1 MRFKLLALCALAL
14 PVFAQVPTIIDE
26 IGELEGVRDPKCY
39 ATASRL
45 EDFIY
50 GTPLES
56 EARFEKIALQ
66 KAFIR
71 DVWTKASAM
80 SPKDGVDILKEI
92 GVDTLRPILHSAVP
106 YTQMPAGDWMVR
118 GMVITA
124 RDKRQYGSVAYAL
137 RAILSVQQDALVDEV
152 KLAPLSA
159 DAVELFKEAIDLV
172 TLATLQ
178 DADKVARK
186 LNRDRIEAAVLR
198 ASWNAAVSAAGP
210 AASSPPGAGDGAR
223 PAGGTP
229 ALQEAAPREG
239 DFSTIKAII
248 AEKVAAF
255 EKYNSLSM
263 TVFLRNLQVYMAR
276 HMWPDDPQEGKAIR
290 DQFTETMIAWTNDVL
305 LESEKVARKKGHA
318 LIRVDD
324 VHEALQTYQPHE
336 ANQYEDIIYF
346 PRLGRDERI
355 VIEAYDLDSFRD
367 PGLHWFYLSEAINDP
382 KFRGT
387 IEPDPFAA
395 ELLTEGAA
403 QQGTLILRVAGLIA
417 GAEERDRLEIAHL
430 AKSVKRIQTL
440 LDKHA
445 QTPATTKG
453 VQKIASAKAPAAKAA
468 ALSEAE
474 GKFFTDVTE
483 TSGVAYEHRLSDWL
497 ARFIRGYT
505 VVENGAVR
513 LAVPPTFGG
522 SGVASED
529 IDNDGDMDV
538 LLLGGAGNALY
549 LNDGKGKF
557 TDATEAAGLAWKR
570 EDGTP
575 GEARQPIVADFD
587 NDGLQ
592 DVLITYVDDD
602 HRLYRNVS
610 NAKGGAKF
618 EDVTAKANLG
628 GKGMVGGPAT
638 ALDFDRDGLLDVFI
652 GYFGDYVRGDLPTLS
667 RRNSNGLP
675 DKLFRN
681 KGNFV
686 FEDVSAGSGIEN
698 TGWAQSVGHLDF
710 DGDGWEDILVGN
722 DFGVNGWY
730 RNLGRPAGSN
740 QQIKFE
746 EVAGKIGTDKPS
758 YTMNVG
764 ITDLNRDGRPDVYIS
779 NIVTMDKDEK
789 YILPDTKTRMKFNP
803 AKMANMRVVEAND
816 LWISNDRGYEQSKNV
831 GRGMH
836 STGWAWD
843 ADFFDY
849 DNDGDDDLYVVNGM
863 NEYAVYSSVNPYL
876 MDNKSIGGGIL
887 PVAEREVPV
896 FFVNTNGT
904 LQEETANSGAAPAGN
919 ARSVAYFDADADG
932 DLDMVVNN
940 FNTPAMVYRNNA
952 SGNHWMKLRL
962 TGDPSKGVTRDAIG
976 AKITVDTPS
985 QEGMWREVFST
996 IGYLSVH
1003 PKEQHVGLGADKTA
1017 DVTITWPNGEKEVL
1031 RGLHADRT
1039 YSVVQGKGIVN

>member
-1 MRFKLLALCALAL
+1 MRFKLLALCVLSL
-14 PVFAQVPTIIDE
+14 PVFGQVPTIIEE

-56 EARFEKIALQ
+56 GARFEKIALQ
-66 KAFIR
+66 KAYIR
-71 DVWTKASAM
+71 DVWTKASKGD
-80 SPKDGVDILKEI
+80 PKEI
-92 GVDTLRPILHSAVP
+92 SVDVLRPILQSVVP
-106 YTQMPAGDWMVR
+106 YTQMPESNWMVR
-118 GMVITA
+118 GMLITA

-137 RAILSVQQDALVDEV
+137 RAILAVQQDALVDGV

-159 DAVELFKEAIDLV
+159 DAVEAFKEAIDLV
-172 TLATLQ
+172 TLAALQ
-178 DADKVARK
+178 DADKDARK
-186 LNRDRIEAAVLR
+186 ANRDRIEAPVLR
-198 ASWNAAVSAAGP
+198 AAWKDVVGEIKP
-210 AASSPPGAGDGAR
+210 ATAK
-223 PAGGTP
+223 
-229 ALQEAAPREG
+229 AAPREG
-239 DFSTIKAII
+239 DFTTIKAII
-248 AEKVAAF
+248 GEKLGAF
-255 EKYNSLSM
+255 EKYNQLSM

-276 HMWPDDPQEGKAIR
+276 HLWPEDPKEGEAFR
-290 DQFTETMIAWTNDVL
+290 NHFNEVMIAWTNDVY
-305 LESEKVARKKGHA
+305 LEAERVAKKKGHSV
-318 LIRVDD
+318 IRVDD
-324 VHEALQTYQPHE
+324 VHDALQTYQPHE

-346 PRLGRDERI
+346 PRLARDERV

-367 PGLHWFYLSEAINDP
+367 PGLHWFYLSEVINAPDF
-382 KFRGT
+382 KGT

-403 QQGTLILRVAGLIA
+403 QEGVLILRVAGNIA
-417 GAEERDRLEIAHL
+417 TAEDKDRLELAHL
-430 AKSVKRIQTL
+430 EKSARRIQAL

-445 QTPATTKG
+445 AAPAVKKTST
-453 VQKIASAKAPAAKAA
+453 KIASAKDVERASARP
-468 ALSEAE
+468 
-474 GKFFTDVTE
+474 GTFFTDVTE
-483 TSGVAYEHRLSDWL
+483 TSGIAYEHRLSDWL
-497 ARFIRGYT
+497 ARLIRGYT

-529 IDNDGDMDV
+529 VDNDGDMDV

-557 TDATEAAGLAWKR
+557 TDITQASGLAWKR
-570 EDGTP
+570 ADGTA
-575 GEARQPIVADFD
+575 GEVRQPIVADFD

-592 DVLITYVDDD
+592 DILVTYVDDE
-602 HRLYRNVS
+602 HRVYRNLG
-610 NAKGGAKF
+610 NARF
-618 EDVTAKANLG
+618 EDVTAKSKLG

-652 GYFGDYVRGDLPTLS
+652 GYFGDYVRGELPTLS
-667 RRNSNGLP
+667 RRNTNALP

-681 KGNFV
+681 KGSFA

-722 DFGVNGWY
+722 DFGTNGWY
-730 RNLGRPAGSN
+730 RNLGNG
-740 QQIKFE
+740 KFE
-746 EVAGKIGTDKPS
+746 DVSSKIGTDKPS

-764 ITDLNRDGRPDVYIS
+764 ITDLNRDSRPDVYIS

-816 LWISNDRGYEQSKNV
+816 LWVSNGDGYEQSKNV
-831 GRGMH
+831 GRGMQ

-876 MDNKSIGGGIL
+876 LENKSAFGGGIL
-887 PVAEREVPV
+887 PVAEKEVPV
-896 FFVNTNGT
+896 FFVNTNGKF
-904 LQEETANSGAAPAGN
+904 QEETTKSGADPAGN

-940 FNTPAMVYRNNA
+940 FNTPAIVYRNNS
-952 SGNHWMKLRL
+952 SGNHWLKLRL

-985 QEGMWREVFST
+985 QKGMWREVFST

-1003 PKEQHVGLGADKTA
+1003 PKEQHVGLGADTKA
-1017 DVTITWPNGEKEVL
+1017 DVTITWPNGEKQTVKGL
-1031 RGLHADRT
+1031 RADRT
-1039 YSVVQGKGIVN
+1039 YHVVQGQGVQ

>member
-1 MRFKLLALCALAL
+1 MRRMLLVFCALTL

-66 KAFIR
+66 KAYIR
-71 DVWTKASAM
+71 DVWTKASVGD
-80 SPKDGVDILKEI
+80 PKEI
-92 GVDTLRPILHSAVP
+92 SVETLKPVLQSVVP
-106 YTQMPAGDWMVR
+106 YTMMPEGNWVVR
-118 GMVITA
+118 GLLITA

-137 RAILSVQQDALVDEV
+137 RAILAVQQDALVDGV

-159 DAVELFKEAIDLV
+159 DAVEAFKEAIDLV
-172 TLATLQ
+172 TLAALQ
-178 DADKVARK
+178 DADKDSRK
-186 LNRDRIEAAVLR
+186 LNHDRIGAAVLR
-198 ASWNAAVSAAGP
+198 ASWKEIAGEAKKTEVQVAA
-210 AASSPPGAGDGAR
+210 
-223 PAGGTP
+223 
-229 ALQEAAPREG
+229 REG

-248 AEKVAAF
+248 AEKLAAF
-255 EKYNSLSM
+255 EKYNQLSM

-276 HMWPDDPQEGKAIR
+276 HLWPADPEEGKAFR
-290 DQFTETMIAWTNDVL
+290 DHFNEILIAWTNDVL
-305 LESEKVARKKGHA
+305 LESEKVARKNGHA
-318 LIRVDD
+318 LIRVAD
-324 VHEALQTYQPHE
+324 VHEALQKFQPHE
-336 ANQYEDIIYF
+336 ANQYEDITYF
-346 PRLGRDERI
+346 PRLPKGERI
-355 VIEAYDLDSFRD
+355 TIEAYDLDSFRD
-367 PGLHWFYLSEAINDP
+367 PGMHWFYLSEAINDP
-382 KFRGT
+382 KFKGT

-403 QQGTLILRVAGLIA
+403 QEGTLILRVAGMIA
-417 GAEERDRLEIAHL
+417 TAEDKDRLELGHL
-430 AKSVKRIQTL
+430 AKSVQRVQAL

-445 QTPATTKG
+445 KAPAAAKSA
-453 VQKIASAKAPAAKAA
+453 QKIASAKTPEAKGN
-468 ALSEAE
+468 

-483 TSGVAYEHRLSDWL
+483 SSGIAFEHRLSDWL

-522 SGVASED
+522 SGVAAED
-529 IDNDGDMDV
+529 LDGDGDVDV

-557 TDATEAAGLAWKR
+557 TDGTEASGLTWKR
-570 EDGTP
+570 TDGTP
-575 GEARQPIVADFD
+575 GEVRQPIVADFD

-602 HRLYRNVS
+602 HRLYRNTG
-610 NAKGGAKF
+610 NAKF

-652 GYFGDYVRGDLPTLS
+652 GYFGDYIRGELPTLS
-667 RRNSNGLP
+667 RRNSNALP

-710 DGDGWEDILVGN
+710 DGDGLEDILVGN
-722 DFGVNGWY
+722 DFGTNGWY
-730 RNLGRPAGSN
+730 RNLGNG
-740 QQIKFE
+740 KFE
-746 EVAGKIGTDKPS
+746 DVSGKIGTDKPS

-764 ITDLNRDGRPDVYIS
+764 ITDLNRDAKPDVYIS

-816 LWISNDRGYEQSKNV
+816 LWISSGSAYEQSKNV
-831 GRGMH
+831 GRGMQ

-876 MDNKSIGGGIL
+876 TDPSGKPTNAIL
-887 PVAEREVPV
+887 PVAEKEVPV
-896 FFVNTNGT
+896 FFVNTNGM
-904 LQEETANSGAAPAGN
+904 LQEETSKSGADPAGN

-940 FNTPAMVYRNNA
+940 FNTPAIVYRNNA
-952 SGNHWMKLRL
+952 SGNHWLKLRL
-962 TGDPSKGVTRDAIG
+962 TGDPAKGVTRDAIG

-985 QEGMWREVFST
+985 QKGVWREVFST

-1003 PKEQHVGLGADKTA
+1003 PKEQHVGLGADTTA
-1017 DVTITWPNGEKEVL
+1017 DVTITWPNGDRETL
-1031 RGLHADRT
+1031 RGLKADRT
-1039 YSVVQGKGIVN
+1039 YNVVQGKGLVN

>member
-1 MRFKLLALCALAL
+1 MARFLLLVSVAVAL
-14 PVFAQVPTIIDE
+14 PVFAQVPTIIEE

-39 ATASRL
+39 ATANRL

-56 EARFEKIALQ
+56 DARFEKIALQ
-66 KAFIR
+66 KAYIR
-71 DVWTKASAM
+71 EVWTKASAG
-80 SPKDGVDILKEI
+80 DATKEI
-92 GVDTLRPILHSAVP
+92 SVDALRPVLQSVVP
-106 YTQMPAGDWMVR
+106 YTQMPTGDWMVR
-118 GMVITA
+118 GMAITA

-137 RAILSVQQDALVDEV
+137 RAILAVQQDALVDGA

-159 DAVELFKEAIDLV
+159 DAVEAFKEAIDLV
-172 TLATLQ
+172 TLA
-178 DADKVARK
+178 
-186 LNRDRIEAAVLR
+186 
-198 ASWNAAVSAAGP
+198 
-210 AASSPPGAGDGAR
+210 
-223 PAGGTP
+223 
-229 ALQEAAPREG
+229 ALQEADRDARRQNRDQIDAAVFRTAWKDVAGETKKAELKAAPREG

-248 AEKVAAF
+248 AEKLAAF
-255 EKYNSLSM
+255 EKYNQLSM
-263 TVFLRNLQVYMAR
+263 AVFLRNLQVYMAR
-276 HMWPDDPQEGKAIR
+276 HMWPEDPQEGKAFR
-290 DQFTETMIAWTNDVL
+290 DQFNEVLIAWTNDVL
-305 LESEKVARKKGHA
+305 LESEKIARKKGHA

-324 VHEALQTYQPHE
+324 VHEALQKYQPHE

-346 PRLGRDERI
+346 PRLGKDERV

-367 PGLHWFYLSEAINDP
+367 PGLHWFYLSEVINAPDF
-382 KFRGT
+382 KGT

-403 QQGTLILRVAGLIA
+403 QEGVLILRMAGNMA
-417 GAEERDRLEIAHL
+417 AAEEKERLELAHL
-430 AKSVKRIQTL
+430 EKSVKRIQAL

-445 QTPATTKG
+445 QTPEAKKTA
-453 VQKIASAKAPAAKAA
+453 QKIASAKAPAAR
-468 ALSEAE
+468 SN

-483 TSGVAYEHRLSDWL
+483 TSGIAYEHRLSDWL

-522 SGVASED
+522 SGVAAED
-529 IDNDGDMDV
+529 VDNDGDMDV

-549 LNDGKGKF
+549 LNDGKGRF
-557 TDATEAAGLAWKR
+557 TDVTAGSGLVWKR
-570 EDGTP
+570 ADGTA
-575 GEARQPIVADFD
+575 GEVRQPIVADFD

-592 DVLITYVDDD
+592 DVLITYVDDE
-602 HRLYRNVS
+602 HRLYRNV
-610 NAKGGAKF
+610 GDAKF

-638 ALDFDRDGLLDVFI
+638 AVDFDRDGLLDVFI
-652 GYFGDYVRGDLPTLS
+652 GYFGDYIRGELPTLS
-667 RRNSNGLP
+667 RRNSNALP

-681 KGNFV
+681 KGDFV

-730 RNLGRPAGSN
+730 RNLGNG
-740 QQIKFE
+740 KFE
-746 EVAGKIGTDKPS
+746 DVSAKIGTDKPS

-764 ITDLNRDGRPDVYIS
+764 ITDLNRDAKPDVYIS

-816 LWISNDRGYEQSKNV
+816 LWISNGGGYEQSKNV
-831 GRGMH
+831 GRGLS

-863 NEYAVYSSVNPYL
+863 NEYSVYSSVNPYL
-876 MDNKSIGGGIL
+876 TDPTGKPTTAIL
-887 PVAEREVPV
+887 PVASKEVPV
-896 FFVNTNGT
+896 FFVNTNGM
-904 LQEETANSGAAPAGN
+904 LQEETAKSGADPAGN

-940 FNTPAMVYRNNA
+940 FNTPAIVYRNNA
-952 SGNHWMKLRL
+952 NGNNWLKLRL
-962 TGDPSKGVTRDAIG
+962 TGDPAKGVTRDAIG

-985 QEGMWREVFST
+985 QKGMWREVFST

-1003 PKEQHVGLGADKTA
+1003 PKEQHVGLGADETA
-1017 DVTITWPNGEKEVL
+1017 DVTITWPNGDEETL
-1031 RGLHADRT
+1031 RGLKANRT
-1039 YSVVQGKGIVN
+1039 YSIVQGKGAL

>member
-1 MRFKLLALCALAL
+1 MRLTLLALCVISL
-14 PVFAQVPTIIDE
+14 PVFAQVPVIIDE

-66 KAFIR
+66 KAYIR
-71 DVWTKASAM
+71 GVWTKASAGNPNEI
-80 SPKDGVDILKEI
+80 SVDALKP
-92 GVDTLRPILHSAVP
+92 VLQAAVP

-118 GMVITA
+118 GMLITA

-137 RAILSVQQDALVDEV
+137 RAILAVQQDALVDGT

-159 DAVELFKEAIDLV
+159 DAVETFKEAIDLV
-172 TLATLQ
+172 TLAALQ
-178 DADKVARK
+178 DADKDSRK
-186 LNRDRIEAAVLR
+186 ANRDRIDAAIFRAAWKDVAGSSLNEKRAEAR
-198 ASWNAAVSAAGP
+198 
-210 AASSPPGAGDGAR
+210 SS
-223 PAGGTP
+223 T
-229 ALQEAAPREG
+229 G

-248 AEKVAAF
+248 GEKLAAF
-255 EKYNSLSM
+255 EKYNQLSM

-276 HMWPDDPQEGKAIR
+276 HMWPEDPNEGKAFR
-290 DQFTETMIAWTNDVL
+290 DQFNEIMIAWTNDVL
-305 LESEKVARKKGHA
+305 LESEKIAKKNGHP
-318 LIRVDD
+318 LIRVAD
-324 VHEALQTYQPHE
+324 VHEALQKYQPHE
-336 ANQYEDIIYF
+336 ANHYEDIIYF
-346 PRLGRDERI
+346 PRLGKDERV

-367 PGLHWFYLSEAINDP
+367 PGMHWFYLSEVINAP
-382 KFRGT
+382 GFKGT
-387 IEPDPFAA
+387 VEPDPFAA

-403 QQGTLILRVAGLIA
+403 QEGVLILRIA
-417 GAEERDRLEIAHL
+417 GMMAAAEEKERLELAHL
-430 AKSVKRIQTL
+430 TKSVQRVQAL
-440 LDKHA
+440 LDKNA
-445 QTPATTKG
+445 AAPATKKAPA
-453 VQKIASAKAPAAKAA
+453 KIASAKTPAAKAGG
-468 ALSEAE
+468 E
-474 GKFFTDVTE
+474 FFTDVTD
-483 TSGVAYEHRLSDWL
+483 TSGIAYEHRLSDWL
-497 ARFIRGYT
+497 ARFIRGYQI
-505 VVENGAVR
+505 VENGAVR
-513 LAVPPTFGG
+513 LAVAPTFGG

-529 IDNDGDMDV
+529 IDNDGDVDV

-557 TDATEAAGLAWKR
+557 TDATQSSGLAWKR
-570 EDGTP
+570 ADGTA
-575 GEARQPIVADFD
+575 GEVRQPIVADFD

-592 DVLITYVDDD
+592 DVLITYVDDE
-602 HRLYRNVS
+602 HRLYRNKG
-610 NAKGGAKF
+610 NARF
-618 EDVTAKANLG
+618 EDVTAKSKLG

-652 GYFGDYVRGDLPTLS
+652 GYFGDYVRGELPTLS
-667 RRNSNGLP
+667 RRNSNALP

-681 KGNFV
+681 KGNLV

-698 TGWAQSVGHLDF
+698 NGWAQSVGHLDF

-730 RNLGRPAGSN
+730 KNLGNG
-740 QQIKFE
+740 KFE
-746 EVAGKIGTDKPS
+746 DVSGKIGTDKPS

-789 YILPDTKTRMKFNP
+789 YVLPDTKTRMKFNP
-803 AKMANMRVVEAND
+803 AKMANMRIVEAND
-816 LWISNDRGYEQSKNV
+816 LWVSNGDAYEQSKNV
-831 GRGMH
+831 GRGMN

-876 MDNKSIGGGIL
+876 LENKSQFGGGIL
-887 PVAEREVPV
+887 PVAEKEVPV
-896 FFVNTNGT
+896 FFVNTNGM
-904 LQEETANSGAAPAGN
+904 LQEETAKSGAAPAGN
-919 ARSVAYFDADADG
+919 ARSVAFFDADADG

-940 FNTPAMVYRNNA
+940 FNTPAIVYRNNA
-952 SGNHWMKLRL
+952 NGNNWLKLRL
-962 TGDPSKGVTRDAIG
+962 TGDTAKGVTRDAIG
-976 AKITVDTPS
+976 AKITVDSAS
-985 QEGMWREVFST
+985 QKGMWREVFST

-1017 DVTITWPNGEKEVL
+1017 DVTITWPNGDRETLK
-1031 RGLHADRT
+1031 GLKANQT
-1039 YSVVQGKGIVN
+1039 YSVVQGKGVQ

>member
-1 MRFKLLALCALAL
+1 MRFKLLALCVLSL

-66 KAFIR
+66 KAYIR
-71 DVWTKASAM
+71 DVWKKASAGN
-80 SPKDGVDILKEI
+80 PAEI
-92 GVDTLRPILHSAVP
+92 GVDTLRPLLQAAVP
-106 YTQMPAGDWMVR
+106 YTQMPEGNWMVR
-118 GMVITA
+118 GMLVTA

-137 RAILSVQQDALVDEV
+137 RAILGVQQDALVDGT

-172 TLATLQ
+172 TLAALQ
-178 DADKVARK
+178 DADKDSRK

-198 ASWNAAVSAAGP
+198 ASWKDVAGERP
-210 AASSPPGAGDGAR
+210 TTPLADITASPR
-223 PAGGTP
+223 PQQFA
-229 ALQEAAPREG
+229 
-239 DFSTIKAII
+239 TIKAII
-248 AEKVAAF
+248 AEKLAAF
-255 EKYNSLSM
+255 EKYNQLSM

-276 HMWPDDPQEGKAIR
+276 HMWPADPKEGEAFR
-290 DQFTETMIAWTNDVL
+290 VQFNETLIAWMNDVL
-305 LESEKVARKKGHA
+305 LESEKVAKKKGHT
-318 LIRVDD
+318 LIRVAD
-324 VHEALQTYQPHE
+324 VHEALQKYQPHE

-346 PRLGRDERI
+346 PRLAKNERV

-367 PGLHWFYLSEAINDP
+367 PGMHWFYLSEVINAPDF
-382 KFRGT
+382 KGT

-403 QQGTLILRVAGLIA
+403 QEGVLILRVAGNIA
-417 GAEERDRLEIAHL
+417 TAEDKDRLELAHL
-430 AKSVKRIQTL
+430 GKSVQRIQAL

-445 QTPATTKG
+445 AAPAVKKTST
-453 VQKIASAKAPAAKAA
+453 KIASATAPAPKTN
-468 ALSEAE
+468 
-474 GKFFTDVTE
+474 GTFFTDVTE
-483 TSGVAYEHRLSDWL
+483 SSGIAYEHRLADWL

-557 TDATEAAGLAWKR
+557 TDATQASGLAWKR
-570 EDGTP
+570 VDGTA
-575 GEARQPIVADFD
+575 GEVRQPIVADFD

-592 DVLITYVDDD
+592 DVLITYVDDQ
-602 HRLYRNVS
+602 HRLYRNTG
-610 NAKGGAKF
+610 NAKF
-618 EDVTAKANLG
+618 EDVTARTNLG
-628 GKGMVGGPAT
+628 GKGLVGGPAT

-652 GYFGDYVRGDLPTLS
+652 GYFGDYIRGEVPTLS
-667 RRNSNGLP
+667 RRNSNALP

-686 FEDVSAGSGIEN
+686 FEDVSTGSGIEN
-698 TGWAQSVGHLDF
+698 NGWAQSVGHLDF

-730 RNLGRPAGSN
+730 RNLGNG
-740 QQIKFE
+740 KFE
-746 EVAGKIGTDKPS
+746 DVSGKIGTDKPS

-764 ITDLNRDGRPDVYIS
+764 ITDLNRDSKPDVYIS

-789 YILPDTKTRMKFNP
+789 YVLPDTKTRMKFNP
-803 AKMANMRVVEAND
+803 AKMANMRIVEAND
-816 LWISNDRGYEQSKNV
+816 LWVSTSEGYEQSKNV
-831 GRGMH
+831 GRGMN

-876 MDNKSIGGGIL
+876 LENKSQFGGGIL
-887 PVAEREVPV
+887 PVAEKEVPV

-904 LQEETANSGAAPAGN
+904 LQEETTKSGADPAGN

-940 FNTPAMVYRNNA
+940 FNTPAIVYRNNA
-952 SGNHWMKLRL
+952 AGNHWLKLRL

-985 QEGMWREVFST
+985 QKGMWREVFST

-1017 DVTITWPNGEKEVL
+1017 DVTITWPNGEKETL
-1031 RGLHADRT
+1031 RDLRADRA
-1039 YSVVQGKGIVN
+1039 YHVVQGKGLVE

>member
-1 MRFKLLALCALAL
+1 MRSRLLAFCVLSL
-14 PVFAQVPTIIDE
+14 PVLAQVPTILDE

-71 DVWTKASAM
+71 DVWTEGSAGD
-80 SPKDGVDILKEI
+80 PREI
-92 GVDTLRPILHSAVP
+92 GVEALKPLLLKAAS
-106 YTQMPAGDWMVR
+106 YTQMPEGNWMVK
-118 GMVITA
+118 GTVITA

-137 RAILSVQQDALVDEV
+137 RAILAVQQDALVDGV
-152 KLAPLSA
+152 RLAPLTA
-159 DAVELFKEAIDLV
+159 DAVEAFKEAIDLV
-172 TLATLQ
+172 TLAALK
-178 DADKVARK
+178 DADHDARK
-186 LNRDRIEAAVLR
+186 KNRDRIDAAVFR
-198 ASWNAAVSAAGP
+198 ASWKEILGPQEVKP
-210 AASSPPGAGDGAR
+210 AAAQARGD
-223 PAGGTP
+223 
-229 ALQEAAPREG
+229 APRAEP
-239 DFSTIKAII
+239 FSTIRAIVG
-248 AEKVAAF
+248 EKLQAF
-255 EKYNSLSM
+255 EKYNQLSM
-263 TVFLRNLQVYMAR
+263 AVFLRNLQVYMAR
-276 HMWPDDPQEGKAIR
+276 HMWPADPEEGLALR
-290 DQFTETMIAWTNDVL
+290 SQFNETMIAWTNDVL
-305 LESEKVARKKGHA
+305 LEAEKVAKKNGHP
-318 LIRVDD
+318 LIRVGD
-324 VHEALQTYQPHE
+324 VHEALQRFQPHE
-336 ANQYEDIIYF
+336 ANQYEDITYF
-346 PRLGRDERI
+346 PRLPKGERI
-355 VIEAYDLDSFRD
+355 TIEAYDLDSFRD
-367 PGLHWFYLSEAINDP
+367 PGLHWFYLSEVLNAPDF
-382 KFRGT
+382 KGT

-403 QQGTLILRVAGLIA
+403 QEGVLILRVAGHVA
-417 GAEERDRLEIAHL
+417 SEEGKDRLELAHL
-430 AKSVKRIQTL
+430 GKSVRRIQAL

-445 QTPATTKG
+445 ATPAASKAPA
-453 VQKIASAKAPAAKAA
+453 KIASAKTPEQKTN
-468 ALSEAE
+468 

-483 TSGVAYEHRLSDWL
+483 TSGIAFEHRLSDWL

-522 SGVASED
+522 SGVAAED

-549 LNDGKGKF
+549 LNDGKGKL
-557 TDATEAAGLAWKR
+557 TDVTQASGLSWKR
-570 EDGTP
+570 ADGTA
-575 GEARQPIVADFD
+575 GEVRQPIVADFD

-602 HRLYRNVS
+602 HRLYRNVG
-610 NAKGGAKF
+610 NAKF
-618 EDVTAKANLG
+618 EDVTSRTKLG
-628 GKGMVGGPAT
+628 GKGMIGGPAT

-652 GYFGDYVRGDLPTLS
+652 GYFGDYVRGELPTLS
-667 RRNSNGLP
+667 RRNMNALP

-686 FEDVSAGSGIEN
+686 FEDVSAGSGVEN

-722 DFGVNGWY
+722 DFGANGWY
-730 RNLGRPAGSN
+730 RNLGNGT
-740 QQIKFE
+740 FE
-746 EVAGKIGTDKPS
+746 EVSAKIGTDKPS
-758 YTMNVG
+758 YTMSVG
-764 ITDLNRDGRPDVYIS
+764 ITDLNRDARPDVYIS

-789 YILPDTKTRMKFNP
+789 YVLPDTKTRMKFNP

-816 LWISNDRGYEQSKNV
+816 LWMSSASAYEQSRNV
-831 GRGMH
+831 GRGMQ

-876 MDNKSIGGGIL
+876 TDPSGKPTNAIL
-887 PVAEREVPV
+887 PVAEKEVPV

-904 LQEETANSGAAPAGN
+904 LQEETAKSGADPAGN

-940 FNTPAMVYRNNA
+940 FNTPAIVYRNNT
-952 SGNHWMKLRL
+952 SGNHWLKLRL
-962 TGDPSKGVTRDAIG
+962 TGDPAKGVTRDAIG
-976 AKITVDTPS
+976 AKITVDTAS
-985 QEGMWREVFST
+985 QKGLWREVFST

-1003 PKEQHVGLGADKTA
+1003 PKEQHVGLGADTKA
-1017 DVTITWPNGEKEVL
+1017 DVTITWPNGEKETLTGL
-1031 RGLHADRT
+1031 RADRR
-1039 YSVVQGKGIVN
+1039 YHVVQGKGLVE